1 MKFKIFQKLGR
12 WVVVDSKSEL
22 TCHTT
27 LTGAM
32 DYACSQDRKA
42 DQFGTSTSGDSHS
55 NNS

>member
-12 WVVVDSKSEL
+12 WVVIDSKSEL

-27 LTGAM
+27 LNGAM

-42 DQFGTSTSGDSHS
+42 DQSGAVAPGDP
-55 NNS
+55 NSDNS